1 MTSMMNLNDALP
13 ANTDE
18 WTKEHVRKWM
28 TETLS
33 MDEKYSEI
41 LYNEDVNGESLKL
54 IDSTLLKR
62 MGIPFGPAI
71 QIAHKFKLLYSI
83 TSKTVSAAGGQ
94 KPGEDFPKV
103 KEAEAK
109 SSEKKQKKVEHCE
122 IQADLFT
129 KTTQDNI
136 DTTGKI
142 DKTVSAAGEQ
152 KPGEDFP
159 KVKEAEAK
167 SSKKKSKKTKHCE
180 IQADS
185 FTKTT
190 QDYIDTTGK
199 IDVTESNLCNV
210 KYETSESKSLSSDQ
224 PLMPTCMPYPFDD
237 FHSSKRYIEHHI
249 LSTPETGTLNFIDP
263 VHEFKLFA
271 NTGNATEDELKIKF
285 CNETFRF
292 AAACLNSRTNGTIHF
307 GVRDKPHGEIVGVAI
322 ENKGLIIDW
331 FNQMFM
337 HYFDVKNGDNQSQL
351 EDAKKCIR
359 APRFVDVL
367 KKNDITSN
375 KFVIE
380 VDVVPKYSTVQ
391 GKTFF
396 TYQQIPKESKSES
409 KRETQ
414 KSEEMCCFLREG
426 ASSKDIFANV
436 LRKEAGYKSYIANR
450 QSLDECRKKAEDEI
464 RPSQK
469 RKEEEGLKLVSM
481 ITGNRDTGN
490 RDKLDN
496 SYYKWYILVSNKCH
510 PNLLLHLSFLK
521 EIQWFAV
528 FEFDPESE
536 MNGVCKSYREERAAN
551 LYFPSQFQ
559 DVDDSTADKI
569 EKLKL
574 YQQTSWIFCN
584 GRTDL
589 DCEDYKPLEPMLWR
603 KERAAEVKK
612 LVSFFSRKDIMERGR
627 FLVVFLLL
635 SVVNDPMDPIV
646 DIFRSFYEELNGA
659 NDILCICEGEQS
671 GQRWKDLQSSYD
683 ISERCI
689 CNLSLEEINGTILKL
704 KSVRKSSLRF
714 LPSTGSSSS
723 LLQRKDEDFMPT
735 LEILCENECE
745 DTEIEKNQKQ
755 FNAFKKTQE
764 EHFYRGGNATWWNFY
779 FSSKHHSVPFIKRD
793 SYERLEELIMSWSR
807 FEKQMCVKII
817 TVFHHPGCGGT
828 TLCMHLLWDLKK
840 KFRCA
845 ILKNKTADFAEIGR
859 QVTHLATYSFS
870 KPSDYFPVL
879 LLVDDME
886 EEENVYILQNSIQA
900 AVADKYIR
908 YEKPVVIILNCMRSQ
923 NPDSSSK
930 NYSTNSVALIN
941 VLSQQEQRAFA
952 NKLKEIEM
960 NHECPEHFYSFMIMK
975 SNFDKQY
982 IQKMVR
988 NTLKGLNIES
998 KEAQLISYLAL
1009 LNSYV
1014 KDSTIS
1020 LSQCEEYL
1028 GMNAN
1033 KSFWGRESVEDKM
1046 GPYSC
1051 ILLRIEVEEYGRYQ
1065 GLRLIHPLIAD
1076 QCLEEL
1082 RSSYHLNKS
1091 TIMLQ
1096 LLERECMFHKIG
1108 IGRDRFFQN
1117 LQSMLVTRQRKE
1129 HGDDADTLFSP
1140 LIEAI
1145 QEEEGTSEVEN
1156 VLIKGT
1162 DLFHQNPFITQALAR
1177 HLYIREK
1184 NFSKAIGYAKKA
1196 KKIAPDNSFLSDTL
1210 GQTYKAQLKH
1220 WMDEN
1225 VKKKTITSEELKYLL
1240 DIAVSASDAFKES
1253 QEQTE
1258 KKGNIRDEWQKN
1270 KRKYE
1275 VYNTAGFLGQIEV
1288 CQYTI
1293 SILELVPCFHKS
1305 DRLSKAHMI
1314 RYLSGSCDV
1323 PRDNNESGDTAYLDV
1338 LKEYHHYL
1346 NNLKLNLKKSFDF
1359 FDDYFVHFKP
1369 RNILRESAEIK
1380 IRKKVSDFFRKYTH
1394 MFLDPSLLGS
1404 RQVKQNS
1411 STVLQTVQYR
1421 ADLEA
1426 SKADRFAGLL
1436 EYLNGHEKDKNKMED
1451 IVNKYEFLLQ
1461 QNTDKII
1468 LRDKQNFIIA
1478 NIILNCINPRSNKVC
1493 KITMLKKHLRDVLGL
1508 VGNDHRYSEPYFLAS
1523 LLFWPTKQQH
1533 ELDGDSMLLEKYV
1546 YSMKNLFKK
1555 HYDHMCRS
1563 KQPIAHFYL
1572 GKGKEL
1578 NRFIHKGKIDQSF
1591 STMPARDLYSLWQT
1605 GEIWREKD
1613 VETRLLRLT
1622 GRTENDL
1629 VYVECGSNDKIKI
1642 PVRPVYLGQLRSGRS
1657 IERVSFYL
1665 GFSIEGLIAYDIQS
1679 I

>member
-1 MTSMMNLNDALP
+1 MMNLHDPLP
-13 ANTDE
+13 ANADE

-54 IDSTLLKR
+54 MDRTLLKQ

-71 QIAHKFKLLYSI
+71 QIEHKFKLLYSI

-94 KPGEDFPKV
+94 G
-103 KEAEAK
+103 
-109 SSEKKQKKVEHCE
+109 
-122 IQADLFT
+122 
-129 KTTQDNI
+129 
-136 DTTGKI
+136 
-142 DKTVSAAGEQ
+142 
-152 KPGEDFP
+152 PGEDFP

-167 SSKKKSKKTKHCE
+167 SSKNKQKKAKHCE
-180 IQADS
+180 TQADS
-185 FTKTT
+185 FTDTT
-190 QDYIDTTGK
+190 QDNIHATGK
-199 IDVTESNLCNV
+199 TDVTESNLCKV
-210 KYETSESKSLSSDQ
+210 KNETSESKSLSSDQ
-224 PLMPTCMPYPFDD
+224 SSMPTCMPYPFDD

-249 LSTPETGTLNFIDP
+249 LSTPETGPLNRIDP
-263 VHEFKLFA
+263 VHEFKLF
-271 NTGNATEDELKIKF
+271 NKTGSATEDDIKIKF

-292 AAACLNSRTNGTIHF
+292 AAACMNSRTNGTIHF

-375 KFVIE
+375 RFVIE
-380 VDVVPKYSTVQ
+380 VDVVPKYSIVQ

-396 TYQQIPKESKSES
+396 TCQQIIKESKSQS
-409 KRETQ
+409 KRESK
-414 KSEEMCCFLREG
+414 KSEEMCCFVRDG

-436 LRKEAGYKSYIANR
+436 KRKEADYKRYIANR
-450 QSLDECRKKAEDEI
+450 ESLDECRKKAEDEI

-469 RKEEEGLKLVSM
+469 RKEEEGRKFVSM
-481 ITGNRDTGN
+481 ITGN

-510 PNLLLHLSFLK
+510 PNLILHLNFLK

-536 MNGVCKSYREERAAN
+536 MNGVCKSYRDERAAN
-551 LYFPSQFQ
+551 LHFPSQFQ

-635 SVVNDPMDPIV
+635 SVVNDPADPII
-646 DIFRSFYEELNGA
+646 DIFRTFYEELNGT
-659 NDILCICEGEQS
+659 NDILCICEGEQT

-723 LLQRKDEDFMPT
+723 LLQRKDEDFMAT
-735 LEILCENECE
+735 LDILCENECE
-745 DTEIEKNQKQ
+745 DTEIEKDQEQ
-755 FNAFKKTQE
+755 LNAFKKTQE

-793 SYERLEELIMSWSR
+793 IYERLEELIMSWSR

-817 TVFHHPGCGGT
+817 TLYHHPGCGGT

-952 NKLKEIEM
+952 NKLKEIEV
-960 NHECPEHFYSFMIMK
+960 NHQCPEYFYSFMIMK

-982 IQKMVR
+982 IHKMVR
-988 NTLKGLNIES
+988 NTLKGLNKES

-1020 LSQCEEYL
+1020 LSQCEEFL
-1028 GMNAN
+1028 GVNAK
-1033 KSFWGRESVEDKM
+1033 KSFWGHESVEDKM
-1046 GPYSC
+1046 DPYSC
-1051 ILLRIEVEEYGRYQ
+1051 ILICVEVEEYGRYQ

-1082 RSSYHLNKS
+1082 RSTYHLNKS
-1091 TIMLQ
+1091 TIMLL

-1108 IGRDRFFQN
+1108 IGRDRFLQN

-1145 QEEEGTSEVEN
+1145 QEEEGKSEVEH

-1162 DLFHQNPFITQALAR
+1162 DLFNQNPFITQALAR

-1240 DIAVSASDAFKES
+1240 DIALSASDAFKES

-1275 VYNTAGFLGQIEV
+1275 MYNTAGFLGQIEV

-1305 DRLSKAHMI
+1305 DSLSKAHMI
-1314 RYLSGSCDV
+1314 RYLSGSCDL
-1323 PRDNNESGDTAYLDV
+1323 PRDSNEGGDTAYLDV

-1404 RQVKQNS
+1404 RPVKPNI
-1411 STVLQTVQYR
+1411 STALQTVQCR

-1436 EYLNGHEKDKNKMED
+1436 EYLNGHEKEKNKMED

-1461 QNTDKII
+1461 QTKDKII

-1478 NIILNCINPRSNKVC
+1478 NIILNCIYPRSNKVC
-1493 KITMLKKHLRDVLGL
+1493 KITVLKKHLREVLGL
-1508 VGNDHRYSEPYFLAS
+1508 VGTDHRYSEPYFLAS
-1523 LLFWPTKQQH
+1523 LLFWPSKQQN
-1533 ELDGDSMLLEKYV
+1533 ELDDDSMLLEKYV

-1613 VETRLLRLT
+1613 VETRLLRLI
-1622 GRTENDL
+1622 GRTENNL
-1629 VYVECGSNDKIKI
+1629 VYVECGSSEKIKI

>member
-1 MTSMMNLNDALP
+1 MSLHDGLP
-13 ANTDE
+13 ANADE

-28 TETLS
+28 TQTLS

-41 LYNEDVNGESLKL
+41 LYNEEVNGEYLKL
-54 IDSTLLKR
+54 MDSPDLKQ
-62 MGIPFGPAI
+62 MGIPLGPAKKI
-71 QIAHKFKLLYSI
+71 TQKFKELHSI
-83 TSKTVSAAGGQ
+83 TCKTVSAAGGQ
-94 KPGEDFPKV
+94 GSGENFQNIKESEV
-103 KEAEAK
+103 K
-109 SSEKKQKKVEHCE
+109 S
-122 IQADLFT
+122 T
-129 KTTQDNI
+129 
-136 DTTGKI
+136 
-142 DKTVSAAGEQ
+142 
-152 KPGEDFP
+152 
-159 KVKEAEAK
+159 
-167 SSKKKSKKTKHCE
+167 KKKKKKAKHCE
-180 IQADS
+180 TQADS
-185 FTKTT
+185 FTGTT
-190 QDYIDTTGK
+190 QDTTDSSGK
-199 IDVTESNLCNV
+199 TDVTESNLC
-210 KYETSESKSLSSDQ
+210 KLKEETFVSKTLCSDQ
-224 PLMPTCMPYPFDD
+224 PQMPTCMPYPFDD

-249 LSTPETGTLNFIDP
+249 IFTPETGPLNHIDP
-263 VHEFKLFA
+263 VHEFKLFT
-271 NTGNATEDELKIKF
+271 NTCNATEDDIKIKF

-292 AAACLNSRTNGTIHF
+292 AAACMNSRTNGTIHF
-307 GVRDKPHGEIVGVAI
+307 GVRDKPHGEIVGVEL

-331 FNQMFM
+331 FNQMLM
-337 HYFDVKNGDNQSQL
+337 YYFDVKCENQSQL

-359 APRFVDVL
+359 APRFVEVL
-367 KKNDITSN
+367 KKNDIPSN
-375 KFVIE
+375 RFVIE
-380 VDVVPKYSTVQ
+380 VDVVPKYFVIQ

-396 TYQQIPKESKSES
+396 TCQQIPKESKSES
-409 KRETQ
+409 KREYK
-414 KSEEMCCFLREG
+414 KSEEMCCFVREG
-426 ASSKDIFANV
+426 ASSKDIFANIM
-436 LRKEAGYKSYIANR
+436 RKGADYKRYIANR
-450 QSLDECRKKAEDEI
+450 ESLDKCRKKAEDEI
-464 RPSQK
+464 RQSK
-469 RKEEEGLKLVSM
+469 KIKEEEGLKLVRM
-481 ITGNRDTGN
+481 ITGN

-510 PNLLLHLSFLK
+510 LNLISHLNFLK
-521 EIQWFAV
+521 VIQWFAV

-551 LYFPSQFQ
+551 LHFPSQFQ
-559 DVDDSTADKI
+559 DVDESTTDKI

-589 DCEDYKPLEPMLWR
+589 DSEDYKPLEPMLWR

-612 LVSFFSRKDIMERGR
+612 LISFFSRKDIMERGR
-627 FLVVFLLL
+627 FLVVFLML
-635 SVVNDPMDPIV
+635 SEINDPMDPII
-646 DIFRSFYEELNGA
+646 DIFRAFYEELNGT
-659 NDILCICEGEQS
+659 NDILCLCENEQT
-671 GQRWKDLQSSYD
+671 GQRWKDLQSNYD

-704 KSVRKSSLRF
+704 KSVRKTSHRF

-723 LLQRKDEDFMPT
+723 LLQRKDEDVMAA

-745 DTEIEKNQKQ
+745 DTEIEKDQEQ
-755 FNAFKKTQE
+755 FCAFKKTE
-764 EHFYRGGNATWWNFY
+764 EERFYRGGNVTWWNFY
-779 FSSKHHSVPFIKRD
+779 FSAKHHSVPFIKRD
-793 SYERLEELIMSWSR
+793 SYEILEDLIMSWSR

-817 TVFHHPGCGGT
+817 TLYHHPGCGGT
-828 TLCMHLLWDLKK
+828 TLCKHLLWDLKK

-845 ILKNKTADFAEIGR
+845 ILKNQTADFAEIGR
-859 QVTHLATYSFS
+859 QITHLATYSFS

-879 LLVDDME
+879 LLVDDLE
-886 EEENVYILQNSIQA
+886 EDENVYILQNSIQA
-900 AVADKYIR
+900 AAADKYIR

-930 NYSTNSVALIN
+930 NYSTNSVALTN

-952 NKLKEIEM
+952 NKLKEIEV
-960 NHECPEHFYSFMIMK
+960 NHQRPEHFYSFMIMK

-982 IQKMVR
+982 IHKMVR
-988 NTLKGLNIES
+988 NTLKGLNKES
-998 KEAQLISYLAL
+998 KEARLISYLAL

-1014 KDSTIS
+1014 KGSTIS
-1020 LSQCEEYL
+1020 LSQCAEFL
-1028 GMNAN
+1028 GITD
-1033 KSFWGRESVEDKM
+1033 KKCYWGNESVEDKM
-1046 GPYSC
+1046 DPYYC
-1051 ILLRIEVEEYGRYQ
+1051 ILISIDVEDYGRYQ
-1065 GLRLIHPLIAD
+1065 GLRLIHQLIAD

-1082 RSSYHLNKS
+1082 RLTYHLNKS

-1096 LLERECMFHKIG
+1096 LLEKECMFHKIG
-1108 IGRDRFFQN
+1108 IGRDPFLQN

-1156 VLIKGT
+1156 VLVKGT
-1162 DLFHQNPFITQALAR
+1162 DIFKQNPFITQALAR

-1210 GQTYKAQLKH
+1210 GQAYKAQLKC
-1220 WMDEN
+1220 WMDDN
-1225 VKKKTITSEELKYLL
+1225 VKKTTITGEELKNLL
-1240 DIAVSASDAFKES
+1240 DIAVSASEAFKES

-1258 KKGNIRDEWQKN
+1258 KKENLRDEWQNQKN

-1275 VYNTAGFLGQIEV
+1275 MYNTAGFLGQIEV
-1288 CQYTI
+1288 CQYII

-1305 DRLSKAHMI
+1305 DSLSTAHMI
-1314 RYLSGSCDV
+1314 RYLSGSCDL
-1323 PRDNNESGDTAYLDV
+1323 PRDNNEGSDTAYLEV
-1338 LKEYHHYL
+1338 LKEYHHFL
-1346 NNLKLNLKKSFDF
+1346 NNLKFNMKKSFDF

-1380 IRKKVSDFFRKYTH
+1380 IRKKVSDFFKKYTH
-1394 MFLDPSLLGS
+1394 MFLNCSLLGS
-1404 RQVKQNS
+1404 KPVNRKN
-1411 STVLQTVQYR
+1411 STVLQIVQYR

-1436 EYLNGHEKDKNKMED
+1436 EYLNGHEKDKNKIED

-1461 QNTDKII
+1461 QTTDKNIS
-1468 LRDKQNFIIA
+1468 RDKQNFVIA
-1478 NIILNCINPRSNKVC
+1478 NIILNCINPSSNKVC
-1493 KITMLKKHLRDVLGL
+1493 KITVLKKHLREVLGL
-1508 VGNDHRYSEPYFLAS
+1508 VGTDHRYSEPYFLAS
-1523 LLFWPTKQQH
+1523 LLFWPSTQQNP
-1533 ELDGDSMLLEKYV
+1533 LDDDSMLLEKYV

-1572 GKGKEL
+1572 GKGREL
-1578 NRFIHKGKIDQSF
+1578 NRFIHKGKIDQVF
-1591 STMPARDLYSLWQT
+1591 SNLPARDLYSLWQT
-1605 GEIWREKD
+1605 GEIWRDKD
-1613 VETRLLRLT
+1613 VEKRLLRLT

-1629 VYVECGSNDKIKI
+1629 VYVECGSDEKIKI

-1657 IERVSFYL
+1657 IEKVSFYL